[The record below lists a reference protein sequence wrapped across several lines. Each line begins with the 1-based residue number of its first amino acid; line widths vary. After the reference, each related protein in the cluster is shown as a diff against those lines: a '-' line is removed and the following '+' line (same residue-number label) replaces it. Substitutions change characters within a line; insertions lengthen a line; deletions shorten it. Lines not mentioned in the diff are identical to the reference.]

1 MLISLAPAVVALGAL
16 AWAVLRDRRTDVRQ
30 RLTDIENGINQR
42 LERIES
48 DVKDLSG
55 EVRKLADRVGDVE
68 TRLAVVETRVGDSRA
83 GARPKVR
90 QRLTIFSCFVYYR
103 NMDTEFDP
111 LAVEDAAST
120 FAALGS
126 EQRLAVLSTL
136 VSAGPAGIPSGTLGE
151 RSGVTGSTLTHH
163 VRVLT
168 QAGLVHRVKRGRS
181 VICAAA
187 AYPKVRAL
195 SAYLLSECCASAE
208 SECCSSAPSECC
220 TSGQCECCAG
230 DALPAAQ
237 AGHA

>member
-1 MLISLAPAVVALGAL
+1 
-16 AWAVLRDRRTDVRQ
+16 
-30 RLTDIENGINQR
+30 
-42 LERIES
+42 
-48 DVKDLSG
+48 
-55 EVRKLADRVGDVE
+55 
-68 TRLAVVETRVGDSRA
+68 
-83 GARPKVR
+83 
-90 QRLTIFSCFVYYR
+90 
-103 NMDTEFDP
+103 MDTEFDP

-136 VSAGPAGIPSGTLGE
+136 VRAGPAGIPSGTLGE

-195 SAYLLSECCASAE
+195 STYLLSECCASAE
-208 SECCSSAPSECC
+208 SECCAAAPSECCAAESECC
-220 TSGQCECCAG
+220 TSGQSECCSG
-230 DALPAAQ
+230 DALPAA
-237 AGHA
+237 HADHA